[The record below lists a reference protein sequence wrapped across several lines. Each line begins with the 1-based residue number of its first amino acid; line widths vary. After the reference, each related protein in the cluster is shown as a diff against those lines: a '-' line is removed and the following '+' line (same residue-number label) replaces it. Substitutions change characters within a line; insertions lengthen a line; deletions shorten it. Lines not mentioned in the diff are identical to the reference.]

1 MLSYTWLLTILLK
14 ILGRFLAIRAFGVR
28 SRATE
33 DQFWDEGA
41 KLAPLSRCWKWISH
55 PGLWLGYLN
64 LQVILY
70 LKLVGAFLGRVGSF
84 EGRVGA
90 FEGRVEAAED
100 PVEVAENRVEVAE
113 DCAEAAG
120 SRVGTAKGHVGAP
133 EGRGLKWCGTSE
145 GRYGSLMADL
155 ETLRVNWDNNSEY
168 ATKLVASTPYRNL
181 PIYQET

>member
-84 EGRVGA
+84 EGRVGSFEGRVGA

-120 SRVGTAKGHVGAP
+120 SRVGTAKGHVGAS
-133 EGRGLKWCGTSE
+133 EGRGLIWCGTSE

-155 ETLRVNWDNNSEY
+155 EG
-168 ATKLVASTPYRNL
+168 KLG
-181 PIYQET
+181 